1 MTEKFILM
9 TDDAC
14 DMPDD
19 FYTRNGIPLVHLSF
33 TIDDQ
38 NYDQTQM
45 DIKEF
50 YRQLRAGK
58 MPVTSAVNP
67 DQILET
73 MEPFLA
79 AGKDVLY
86 LAFSSGL
93 SVTAQSGM
101 FAADELQ
108 KKYPDRKVIC
118 IDTLCASLGGG
129 LLVYKANLMRQAGAT
144 IDEVAA
150 WAMQS
155 RLKMAHYVV
164 ADDLMH
170 LHRGG
175 RVSKGSAILGGLIGI
190 KPIIYMDNAGK
201 LVAIGKVRGKKQA
214 LGDIVDRTVKCIGDQ
229 KPDYFMVCHSDCI
242 EDAEYA
248 AALFSKKT
256 GIKDYLINYI
266 GPVIGSHTGVGTV
279 ALFVLGQHR

>member
-1 MTEKFILM
+1 MAEKFILM

-19 FYTRNGIPLVHLSF
+19 FYKQNNIPLVHLSF

-50 YRQLRAGK
+50 YRHIRAGK

-67 DQILET
+67 DQIIET
-73 MEPFLA
+73 MEPLLA
-79 AGKDVLY
+79 DGNDILY

-101 FAADELQ
+101 YATDELQ
-108 KKYPDRKVIC
+108 KKYPERKIIC
-118 IDTLCASLGGG
+118 IDTLCASLGEG
-129 LLVYKANLMRQAGAT
+129 LLVFKANQMKQAGAT
-144 IDEVAA
+144 IDEVAS
-150 WAMQS
+150 WAMQN
-155 RLKMAHYVV
+155 RLKLAHYVV

-175 RVSKGSAILGGLIGI
+175 RVSRGSAILGGLIGI
-190 KPIIYMDNAGK
+190 KPIIYVDNAGK
-201 LVAIGKVRGKKQA
+201 LIAIGKVRGKKQA
-214 LGDIVDRTVKCIGDQ
+214 LNDIVERTIKCIGDAN
-229 KPDYFMVCHSDCI
+229 PDYFMVCHSDSI
-242 EDAEYA
+242 EDAEYT

-266 GPVIGSHTGVGTV
+266 GPVIGSHTGAGTI
-279 ALFVLGQHR
+279 ALFVIGSHR